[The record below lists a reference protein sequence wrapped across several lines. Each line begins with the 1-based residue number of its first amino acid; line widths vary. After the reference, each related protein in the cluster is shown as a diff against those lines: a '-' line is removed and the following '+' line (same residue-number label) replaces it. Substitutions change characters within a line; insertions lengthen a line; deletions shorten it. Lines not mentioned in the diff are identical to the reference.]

1 MTFKAISKLLHH
13 KFLEVVEKS
22 KIQFEDSAGEIL
34 VRKEEH
40 YADLENQYLLE
51 IINKNKI
58 NSDDYGIVVCV
69 DISYNLNY
77 LLLVVG
83 TLKSYG
89 PIINSKEFRFL
100 EESSD
105 SSIPIEVHNAL
116 AYLNNL
122 PKELYGYVKSNF

>member
-13 KFLEVVEKS
+13 KFLEFFEKS

-40 YADLENQYLLE
+40 YVDLETQYLLE

-58 NSDDYGIVVCV
+58 NSDDYGIVVCL

-77 LLLVVG
+77 LLLIVE

-89 PIINSKEFRFL
+89 PIINSKEFRIL

-122 PKELYGYVKSNF
+122 PEELYGYVKKNF